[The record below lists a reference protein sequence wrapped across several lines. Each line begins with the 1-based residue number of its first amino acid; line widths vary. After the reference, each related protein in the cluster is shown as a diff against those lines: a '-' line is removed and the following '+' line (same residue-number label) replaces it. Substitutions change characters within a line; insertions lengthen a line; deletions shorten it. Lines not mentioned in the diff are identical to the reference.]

1 MKEPNN
7 MTRYIL
13 PPEEV
18 ETLLARKF
26 GSRLQPVDTALLGK
40 LRRQQQQAVLPV
52 KAAPPAAR

>member
-1 MKEPNN
+1 

-13 PPEEV
+13 SPEEV